1 MPQSN
6 DAELTELYTAA
17 PGTDVEN
24 DEPNAVLGGPPSN
37 TFDLRL
43 QAVAGN
49 TLGASGAAYTL
60 RADCIDETT
69 AERVASMS
77 VGPVNQNFNNLAGND
92 WQQISDGSYK
102 KEQTATINRVAARSG
117 HVFRYVGSLVGAN
130 GDVVSFIESN
140 KFIML

>member
-6 DAELTELYTAA
+6 DAELTELFTAA

-24 DEPNAVLGGPPSN
+24 NEPNAVLGGPPDS

-60 RADCIDETT
+60 RADCIDETE
-69 AERVASMS
+69 AVRVASMS
-77 VGPVNQNFNNLAGND
+77 VGPVAQNFDLGD
-92 WQQISDGSYK
+92 GWQQIADGSYK
-102 KEQTATINRVAARSG
+102 KEQSATINRVAARSG
-117 HVFRYVGSLVGAN
+117 HVFRYVASLVSAN

>member
-6 DAELTELYTAA
+6 DGQLVELFTAA
-17 PGTDVEN
+17 AGTDVEN
-24 DEPNAVLGGPPSN
+24 DEPNAVLGGPPDN

-77 VGPVNQNFNNLAGND
+77 LGPVNQNFDTGD
-92 WQQISDGSYK
+92 GWQQIADGSYK
-102 KEQTATINRVAARSG
+102 KEQAATITRVAARAN
-117 HVFRYVGSLVGAN
+117 HVFRYVGSLVSVN